1 MKMYEKIQYE
11 NIRKYM
17 NMYETE
23 WKYMQIYENT

>member
-17 NMYETE
+17 NMYENE